1 MKKKEGNTPSSLLNQ
16 WSCQTRKR
24 IENHDLAAPEKWV
37 QWEILKSTNIYI
49 YKRISTLHH
58 KTYLMIPNAFHS
70 WNNLKNESFKS
81 KNYLIY
87 ILIRQTEENPQIKK
101 ALHTL

>member
-1 MKKKEGNTPSSLLNQ
+1 
-16 WSCQTRKR
+16 
-24 IENHDLAAPEKWV
+24 
-37 QWEILKSTNIYI
+37 
-49 YKRISTLHH
+49 
-58 KTYLMIPNAFHS
+58 MIPNAFHS